1 MDRNCGLSW
10 QDGGELVGL
19 WNSKLVVGVAES
31 EELGNRN
38 ICRTGTLVVRR
49 IALLVVGRKVVKKFF
64 SDVAKNRENVAEKC
78 GEVIEKAGQKRLVK
92 NITFL
97 QRQQIN
103 QLDEM
108 KNAVI
113 TVTIRSLK
121 SG

>member
-1 MDRNCGLSW
+1 MGI
-10 QDGGELVGL
+10 Q
-19 WNSKLVVGVAES
+19 KLVVGVAES

-38 ICRTGTLVVRR
+38 ICRTGTLAVRR
-49 IALLVVGRKVVKKFF
+49 IALLVVEEKVVKKIFF
-64 SDVAKNRENVAEKC
+64 FLTWQKNLGKTWQKSVEKSS
-78 GEVIEKAGQKRLVK
+78 KKSWQKKSWSK
-92 NITFL
+92 NFTFL

>member
-1 MDRNCGLSW
+1 MDCG
-10 QDGGELVGL
+10 
-19 WNSKLVVGVAES
+19 NSKLVVGVAES

-38 ICRTGTLVVRR
+38 ICRTGTLAVRR
-49 IALLVVGRKVVKKFF
+49 IALVGKKSGKNFF
-64 SDVAKNRENVAEKC
+64 SDVAKTWENVAEKC
-78 GEVIEKAGQKRLVK
+78 GEVIEKVGKKLVK